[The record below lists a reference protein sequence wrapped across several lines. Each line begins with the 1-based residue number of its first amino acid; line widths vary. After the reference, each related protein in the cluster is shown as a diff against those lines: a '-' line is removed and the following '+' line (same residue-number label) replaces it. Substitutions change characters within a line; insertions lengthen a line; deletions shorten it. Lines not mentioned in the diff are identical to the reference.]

1 MASPVSIPTTPDA
14 DLATFDP
21 ELDTDWAMHISAM
34 GSAQTPDECV
44 VFNSPPSIDKV
55 KLEPVSP
62 TLAAPPRPMVA
73 ASSAVL
79 LHESP
84 EKPSWPTA
92 QSSALNQRGGRNN
105 LGTGPP
111 QRPLSLSKTNTTL
124 DRFFKPKAEPRTAQ
138 PMSPAKNVVGFGLPM
153 PVSSPYYY
161 SPLTE
166 GEQQLQMLNSYTDR
180 APLVENGQRLQ
191 TLHSYAFRPIIPRPM
206 PTTSQSM
213 TNRPV
218 KRRIVCH
225 SSDEDSEKPPPAKA
239 HTVLLPESG
248 PTSPC
253 GPTGPQLPMDPTS
266 TSSARDL
273 FDSLNKRFRFNG
285 PLVAAAAPRTT
296 RPKPPPTNPRSQ
308 SRQLPTP
315 ATLSDADSDDDSDD
329 GPDIDWRSETDVLQ
343 FFNTATIDEL
353 HISANCT
360 TEAAKLIVTKLRPF
374 GDMAHMHSVF
384 RRNSQLSVA
393 SINYYKTVS
402 RGYQIVDRIIQNCQK
417 TATKLSK
424 VFGNLTGVE
433 HPTGPPATGSQ
444 TPLPTPPPTMVSQ
457 SSGPVE
463 KDSMETADWLLQS
476 QPAIVNP
483 DFRLKNYQL
492 FGISWMNMLY
502 HLKQSGILGD
512 EMGLGK
518 TAQVIGL
525 LAHLLEQGVQGPH
538 LIIVPAATL
547 SNWKREFETIC
558 PQLRV
563 TAYYGNLNERM
574 AFRIDWK
581 QLRQQARHAAAHGT
595 VPSGAK
601 PRRGRGSGHQNDDS
615 DLEDS
620 DGVHP
625 EFEESGNESEAERE
639 RMTEFPHVVLT
650 TYNMATSSK
659 ADRAFVRKIRW
670 ETMVVDEAHMLR
682 NCWSLRYQHLMA
694 IPAPFRLL
702 LTGTPLQ
709 NNLQELM
716 TLLSFILPKQFEDK
730 GQILQKV
737 FATPT
742 TTAAASK
749 KKTEAKK
756 RASKQSAQA
765 DKADDPLPVNST
777 TDREPVAVLDRLIA
791 ERIERAK
798 KLLNPFLLRR
808 RKCQV
813 LQDFPA
819 KHVDVEKVELTAN
832 QREFYDRVAQ
842 ALIEDYK
849 GDLAAKIQRHVFGCS
864 TETPETD
871 SPPVSNGASPLALA
885 LSDNEST
892 TDDAS
897 SELPQSKSLLSAHMQ
912 LRKIALHPL
921 MERCR
926 YTDKLLKH
934 MSVAILKEPKYADC
948 DKDCVFEDMQVMC
961 DYELHQLC
969 NDNRAL
975 KSYALQM
982 DQVLLDSGKIQ
993 RLETQLATCQRQG
1006 DRVLVFSQFTS
1017 MLDIL
1022 EDVLSHWGYR
1032 FLRADGSTDSAGR
1045 QDLIDEFNNDESIL
1059 VFLLSTKAA
1068 GVGINLASA
1077 NVVILYD
1084 IDYNPHNDKQAEDR
1098 AYRVGQKRDVYVYKY
1113 IAQNTIEEYIL
1124 QRARHKLQL
1133 DEHISNKSE

>member
-1 MASPVSIPTTPDA
+1 MASPTSIPTTPDA

-21 ELDTDWAMHISAM
+21 EFDTDWASHITAM
-34 GSAQTPDECV
+34 GSTQIADECV
-44 VFNSPPSIDKV
+44 VFNSPPSLEKV
-55 KLEPVSP
+55 KLEPTPDALTVP
-62 TLAAPPRPMVA
+62 RGQVTPPRHMVK

-79 LHESP
+79 IHESP
-84 EKPSWPTA
+84 EKPHWNSVPGF
-92 QSSALNQRGGRNN
+92 ALNQQDGSQTSI
-105 LGTGPP
+105 GTGPV
-111 QRPLSLSKTNTTL
+111 QRHPTSSKATTTL
-124 DRFFKPKAEPRTAQ
+124 DKFFKPKAMPRAAQ
-138 PMSPAKNVVGFGLPM
+138 TIPPVSNAVGFGLPM
-153 PVSSPYYY
+153 PVDLPYYY
-161 SPLTE
+161 TPLTE
-166 GEQQLQMLNSYTDR
+166 SDQRLQTLQPYTMH
-180 APLVENGQRLQ
+180 APLAGIGQRLQ
-191 TLHSYAFRPIIPRPM
+191 TLNPHVIHSPIARPM
-206 PTTSQSM
+206 PTAVPSVAS
-213 TNRPV
+213 RPS
-218 KRRIVCH
+218 KRRIICH
-225 SSDEDSEKPPPAKA
+225 SSDEDSELPPAAKTR
-239 HTVLLPESG
+239 TVLLPESG
-248 PTSPC
+248 PTSPNGPA
-253 GPTGPQLPMDPTS
+253 GPTLSVNPTS
-266 TSSARDL
+266 NSSARDL

-285 PLVAAAAPRTT
+285 PLPAAPVSQTT
-296 RPKPPPTNPRSQ
+296 RPKSQPTNARVH

-315 ATLSDADSDDDSDD
+315 ATLSDADSDSGSND
-329 GPDIDWRSETDVLQ
+329 GSDIDWRSETDVLQ

-374 GDMAHMHSVF
+374 DDMAHMHSVF
-384 RRNSQLSVA
+384 RRTSRLSVA

-417 TATKLSK
+417 TATKLNK
-424 VFGNLTGVE
+424 VFGSLTGVE
-433 HPTGPPATGSQ
+433 HPTGPPMADSQ
-444 TPLPTPPPTMVSQ
+444 IALPTPPPTLASQ
-457 SSGPVE
+457 SSGTLE
-463 KDSMETADWLLQS
+463 KSSVETADWLLQS

-483 DFRLKNYQL
+483 EFRLKHYQL

-563 TAYYGNLNERM
+563 AAYYGNLNERM

-581 QLRQQARHAAAHGT
+581 QLRQQVRHAATRGT
-595 VPSGAK
+595 EARQG
-601 PRRGRGSGHQNDDS
+601 RRSAHQNDDS

-620 DGVHP
+620 DDAHP
-625 EFEESGNESEAERE
+625 GFGGSENESESERE

-716 TLLSFILPKQFEDK
+716 TLLSFILPKQFENK

-742 TTAAASK
+742 TAAVTK
-749 KKTEAKK
+749 KKNPGAKK
-756 RASKQSAQA
+756 RSPKKSAQV
-765 DKADDPLPVNST
+765 DTTDDPLPTSSAVE
-777 TDREPVAVLDRLIA
+777 DKPAAVLDRLIA

-813 LQDFPA
+813 LHDFPA
-819 KHVDVEKVELTAN
+819 KHVGVETIELTPN
-832 QREFYDRVAQ
+832 QRKFYDRVANT
-842 ALIEDYK
+842 LIEEYK
-849 GDLAAKIQRHVFGCS
+849 GDHAAQIQRHVFGC
-864 TETPETD
+864 TID
-871 SPPVSNGASPLALA
+871 SPKSDPLSSASNGSSPLP
-885 LSDNEST
+885 LSLPDNETAS
-892 TDDAS
+892 DDAS
-897 SELPQSKSLLSAHMQ
+897 SEAQQSKSLLSVHMQ

-926 YTDKLLKH
+926 YTDRQLKR
-934 MSVAILKEPKYADC
+934 MSVAILKEPKYSDC
-948 DKDCVFEDMQVMC
+948 DKDCVLEDMQVMC
-961 DYELHQLC
+961 DYELHKLC
-969 NDNRAL
+969 KDNQTL
-975 KSYALQM
+975 KPYALQT

-993 RLETQLATCQRQG
+993 RLQTQLATCQRQG

-1022 EDVLSHWGYR
+1022 ED
-1032 FLRADGSTDSAGR
+1032 
-1045 QDLIDEFNNDESIL
+1045 
-1059 VFLLSTKAA
+1059 
-1068 GVGINLASA
+1068 
-1077 NVVILYD
+1077 
-1084 IDYNPHNDKQAEDR
+1084 
-1098 AYRVGQKRDVYVYKY
+1098 
-1113 IAQNTIEEYIL
+1113 
-1124 QRARHKLQL
+1124 
-1133 DEHISNKSE
+1133 